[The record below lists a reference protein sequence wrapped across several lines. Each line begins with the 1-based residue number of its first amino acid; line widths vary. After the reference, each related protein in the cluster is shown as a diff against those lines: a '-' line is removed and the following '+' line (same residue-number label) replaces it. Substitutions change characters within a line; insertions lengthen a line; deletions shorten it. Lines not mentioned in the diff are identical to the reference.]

1 MSHQVTIVKLGCRE
15 HILCVVEFLMANAQV
30 YFCSEVSDMRGKY
43 LMEISSHD
51 VYRAVF
57 KEYPDVLDVK
67 QVSAVL
73 GVSTKVV
80 YRLLRDGTLESL
92 KIGREFRVPK
102 VNVMKYVKVFSVP
115 LPSAFTGHT
124 TV

>member
-1 MSHQVTIVKLGCRE
+1 ME
-15 HILCVVEFLMANAQV
+15 LCTQDI
-30 YFCSEVSDMRGKY
+30 YKS
-43 LMEISSHD
+43 
-51 VYRAVF
+51 VF

-67 QVSAVL
+67 QVSILL

-80 YRLLRDGTLESL
+80 YRLLRDGSIVSL

-102 VNVMKYVKVFSVP
+102 VNVMRYVKIFGSP
-115 LPSAFTGHT
+115 LYEQP